1 MISYCLTPCQHYR
14 KVLIFND
21 NLINCIGVHGMNLEF
36 LLFVTKLSY
45 RFFEDYVLHIKFEYF

>member
-1 MISYCLTPCQHYR
+1 MTPCQHHR
-14 KVLIFND
+14 KVLIFNE
-21 NLINCIGVHGMNLEF
+21 NLINWIGVHGMNLEF